1 MGLKIKPLPRTLKKR
16 EAVMIHLQ
24 PTQRTFVYQKA
35 PPNYF
40 RFPSMIQ
47 LLTAGDEQE
56 MGRALSEYMHSYQ
69 EYKSAGHESR
79 GNNYNI
85 V

>member
-1 MGLKIKPLPRTLKKR
+1 MGLKIKPVSRTLKKR
-16 EAVMIHLQ
+16 EAVIQ

-35 PPNYF
+35 PPNYL
-40 RFPSMIQ
+40 RYPSMIQ
-47 LLTAGDEQE
+47 LLAAGDEQE
-56 MGRALSEYMHSYQ
+56 IGRALSEYMNSYQ